1 MELDDQM
8 RNFQTLIMFT
18 YELMT
23 DEEDGMIRWEVIKQL
38 TKFTYILVTDE
49 KKKGMGLSDEVFK
62 QLTNLTYELETN
74 ERLGWDD
81 QKTSI
86 QTIE

>member
-38 TKFTYILVTDE
+38 TMFTYILVTDE

-74 ERLGWDD
+74 EILGWDD